1 MKFNVGDII
10 KGWQGSGC
18 HYLVTNERMTKAE
31 VVNVYEGVYDDIKI
45 KVLECDDNSFIGRE
59 FRVCSKYFDLVKR
72 KKEKSRKP
80 IVIYNRGKEVIA
92 VDKNTGKKAIA
103 RCCPEDT
110 FDFETGAKIAF
121 ERLLS
126 DPDNIAIGDT
136 VRVVDTGALYT
147 TNVDKVI
154 EMTNNKKV
162 LARYAYG
169 DDKGFGH
176 WKENTII
183 GTYRVLDVDDEK
195 LLIQKN
201 NYYTNAYSDSGE
213 VLLIN
218 KRGVKKC

>member
-10 KGWQGSGC
+10 KGREGSGC
-18 HYLVTNERMTKAE
+18 AYLITNERMTKAE

-45 KVLECDDNSFIGRE
+45 KVLECDDNFFIGME
-59 FRVCSKYFDLVKR
+59 FHVCSKYFDLVKQ

-154 EMTNNKKV
+154 EMTNEKSVVAKYTYDNDKGYGEGVRKLDDVYKV
-162 LARYAYG
+162 LNIDG
-169 DDKGFGH
+169 EH
-176 WKENTII
+176 
-183 GTYRVLDVDDEK
+183 V
-195 LLIQKN
+195 LIQKT
-201 NYYTNAYSDSGE
+201 YEYTTKYGGE
-213 VLLIN
+213 VLLIG
-218 KRGVKKC
+218 KRGLEKC

>member
-10 KGWQGSGC
+10 KGGQRSGY
-18 HYLVTNERMTKAE
+18 HYSMTDERMTKA
-31 VVNVYEGVYDDIKI
+31 VVTKVYEDKTKDIEI
-45 KVLECDDNSFIGRE
+45 KVLEHDNKQYIGE
-59 FRVCSKYFDLVKR
+59 KYQVCSAYFDLVKC

-80 IVIYNRGKEVIA
+80 IVIYNRDKEVIA

-103 RCCPEDT
+103 RCCTEDT

-126 DPDNIAIGDT
+126 DPDDIAIGDT
-136 VRVVDTGALYT
+136 VRVINTGALYT

-169 DDKGFGH
+169 DSKGFEPG
-176 WKENTII
+176 KENTII

-201 NYYTNAYSDSGE
+201 DAFNNSSKYGE